1 MRDDGIW
8 HIAPAYD
15 FTFSVDPSAPGY
27 VNRHSL
33 TINNKNTDI
42 ERADLLELAKRYNIK
57 GADSMIEKAISIV
70 SNYDRYAEQ
79 AGVSGFWRS
88 QIKEEIGYRI
98 SNMSDAARHRTFGR

>member
-1 MRDDGIW
+1 
-8 HIAPAYD
+8 
-15 FTFSVDPSAPGY
+15 
-27 VNRHSL
+27 
-33 TINNKNTDI
+33 
-42 ERADLLELAKRYNIK
+42 
-57 GADSMIEKAISIV
+57 MIEKAISIV